1 MKLYS
6 SSIAAGMLT
15 AIVAIGAVTSP
26 ARAETSHRSAM
37 VTTAAGSSSAV
48 ASHSSLALEFP
59 DLSVRDFS
67 LDTPPVRAA
76 AAVVPEP
83 PMVHDPALVPLPS
96 AASSG
101 LFVLGLLTLLASRKS
116 ILRFIS

>member
-1 MKLYS
+1 MKLWNG
-6 SSIAAGMLT
+6 SIAAGMLT
-15 AIVAIGAVTSP
+15 AMLAIGAGASP
-26 ARAETSHRSAM
+26 AW
-37 VTTAAGSSSAV
+37 AV
-48 ASHSSLALEFP
+48 ASDNGAAPRTPSGSSSLALESP

-67 LDTPPVRAA
+67 LEAPPVRTAA
-76 AAVVPEP
+76 ATIPEP
-83 PMVHDPALVPLPS
+83 PSVHDPALVPLPS

>member
-1 MKLYS
+1 MKLC

-15 AIVAIGAVTSP
+15 AVLAIGAGASP
-26 ARAETSHRSAM
+26 ARAATD
-37 VTTAAGSSSAV
+37 VAAKNPAPN
-48 ASHSSLALEFP
+48 ASLALEFP
-59 DLSVRDFS
+59 DLSARDLS
-67 LDTPPVRAA
+67 LDAPPVHAA
-76 AAVVPEP
+76 AAVVAEP

>member
-1 MKLYS
+1 MKLC

-15 AIVAIGAVTSP
+15 AVLAIGAGASP
-26 ARAETSHRSAM
+26 ARAATD
-37 VTTAAGSSSAV
+37 V
-48 ASHSSLALEFP
+48 APKNPPNASLALEFP
-59 DLSVRDFS
+59 DLSVRDLS
-67 LDTPPVRAA
+67 LDAPPVHAA
-76 AAVVPEP
+76 AAVVAEP

>member
-1 MKLYS
+1 MKWCN

-15 AIVAIGAVTSP
+15 AIVAIGAAASP
-26 ARAETSHRSAM
+26 ARAATSEQSAA
-37 VTTAAGSSSAV
+37 VAKAGSSATVVSN
-48 ASHSSLALEFP
+48 SSLALEFP

-67 LDTPPVRAA
+67 LDAAPVRAA
-76 AAVVPEP
+76 AAVVPDP
-83 PMVHDPALVPLPS
+83 PAVHDPALVPLPS

-101 LFVLGLLTLLASRKS
+101 LFVLGLLTVLASRKS